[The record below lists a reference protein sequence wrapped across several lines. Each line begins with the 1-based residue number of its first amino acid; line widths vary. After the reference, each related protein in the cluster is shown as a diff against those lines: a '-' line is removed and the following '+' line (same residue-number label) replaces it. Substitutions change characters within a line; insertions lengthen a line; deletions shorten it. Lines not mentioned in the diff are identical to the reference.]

1 MASESDQR
9 LVEITEENASS
20 STTESSIQVLLA
32 IVERVE
38 ETIAGVEQAVSER
51 RNGIMEKA
59 LEVSE
64 TYSSQIL
71 LLERKIKFFGEQLQ
85 ERNGT
90 NDSSIEKNQS
100 ELELLEQEIELAKAI
115 IARIPLEVLTKLEEA
130 KKTINVSRSFH
141 TLHAF
146 TE

>member
-1 MASESDQR
+1 MTKDW
-9 LVEITEENASS
+9 LTITEDNASS
-20 STTESSIQVLLA
+20 STTESNIQVLLA

-59 LEVSE
+59 LEISE
-64 TYSSQIL
+64 TYSSRIL

-85 ERNGT
+85 EQNRTNG
-90 NDSSIEKNQS
+90 SSIEKNQS
-100 ELELLEQEIELAKAI
+100 ELESLEQEIALAKAI
-115 IARIPLEVLTKLEEA
+115 LARVMPEVLTKLGEA
-130 KKTINVSRSFH
+130 KRTNNVSRSFH
-141 TLHAF
+141 TLRAF

>member
-1 MASESDQR
+1 MTKDW
-9 LVEITEENASS
+9 LTITEDNASS
-20 STTESSIQVLLA
+20 STTESSIQVLLT

-38 ETIAGVEQAVSER
+38 ETIAGVEKAVSER

-85 ERNGT
+85 ERNRT
-90 NDSSIEKNQS
+90 NDSLIEKNQS
-100 ELELLEQEIELAKAI
+100 ELESLEQEIELAKAI
-115 IARIPLEVLTKLEEA
+115 LARIPPEVLTKLGEA
-130 KKTINVSRSFH
+130 KKTNDVSLSFH